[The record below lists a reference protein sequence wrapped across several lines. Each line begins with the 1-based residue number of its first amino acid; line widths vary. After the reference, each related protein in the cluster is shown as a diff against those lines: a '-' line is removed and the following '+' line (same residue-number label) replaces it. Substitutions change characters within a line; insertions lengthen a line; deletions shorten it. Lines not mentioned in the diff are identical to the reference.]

1 MPNHQH
7 DHVIGIDASRM
18 SGRARTGTENYSDG
32 LIRALIAEP
41 TPWSWRLYFNGNSEE
56 SGIAESSSV
65 QIRDIPA
72 RRLWTHARLSKEM
85 VTHRPTGLFVPSHVI
100 PLLHPPSVVTIHDL
114 GYLHVP
120 QAHPWK
126 QRLMLDAT
134 TRWSARVARHIIVPS
149 GRTREDLVH
158 HYNVPR
164 EKITVIHHGIH
175 PRFRDVQDA
184 ADATF
189 RDRYRLD
196 RPYVLAVGTIQP
208 RKNLPLLAQ
217 AMRSIRDDVDLVVAG
232 KRGWM
237 ADDVVSELHA
247 IGLGDRLRLL
257 DYVPDEDLPMLYRQ
271 AQMLVQPSR
280 FEGFGLPVLEAMAA
294 GTPVLTTR
302 GSSLAEI
309 AGDNAVF
316 FDQDDA
322 DDLSGHISLLLGD
335 NGLRSEY
342 KKRGIAWSG
351 QFTWERAAQKTRQ
364 VLQQA
369 LINGE

>member
-1 MPNHQH
+1 
-7 DHVIGIDASRM
+7 
-18 SGRARTGTENYSDG
+18 
-32 LIRALIAEP
+32 
-41 TPWSWRLYFNGNSEE
+41 
-56 SGIAESSSV
+56 
-65 QIRDIPA
+65 
-72 RRLWTHARLSKEM
+72 
-85 VTHRPTGLFVPSHVI
+85 
-100 PLLHPPSVVTIHDL
+100 
-114 GYLHVP
+114 
-120 QAHPWK
+120 
-126 QRLMLDAT
+126 
-134 TRWSARVARHIIVPS
+134 
-149 GRTREDLVH
+149 
-158 HYNVPR
+158 
-164 EKITVIHHGIH
+164 
-175 PRFRDVQDA
+175 
-184 ADATF
+184 
-189 RDRYRLD
+189 
-196 RPYVLAVGTIQP
+196 
-208 RKNLPLLAQ
+208 
-217 AMRSIRDDVDLVVAG
+217 
-232 KRGWM
+232 
-237 ADDVVSELHA
+237 
-247 IGLGDRLRLL
+247 
-257 DYVPDEDLPMLYRQ
+257 MLYRQ